1 MKSLLFTAI
10 LSLRKRSE
18 QILIKFAIL
27 LQVRLTHAQTFF
39 RGVDNKLLEQLVTSL
54 LSSTTLQ
61 HLVNKLLTKHPD
73 DKLLEQHCYKSAV
86 ALSQLARFYTCVDA
100 SIHSSRADVI
110 PIAKD
115 KIT

>member
-1 MKSLLFTAI
+1 LSRRCVRDRLVASLSTSCNNGVI
-10 LSLRKRSE
+10 LSSCYKVV
-18 QILIKFAIL
+18 IHK
-27 LQVRLTHAQTFF
+27 LQD
-39 RGVDNKLLEQLVTSL
+39 DNKLLEQLVTSL

>member
-39 RGVDNKLLEQLVTSL
+39 RGV
-54 LSSTTLQ
+54 
-61 HLVNKLLTKHPD
+61 PP
-73 DKLLEQHCYKSAV
+73 
-86 ALSQLARFYTCVDA
+86 
-100 SIHSSRADVI
+100 SRAGNLANTHAQI
-110 PIAKD
+110 IRIIQNAQTTPI
-115 KIT
+115 